1 MPGLRPKAPG
11 TRERANRSLTSV
23 LDLGPGSCP
32 VGSCFPGDTVETT
45 RGGVKPSSA
54 GRAAGETRGEEPN
67 KAEGVRR
74 VESCQI

>member
-1 MPGLRPKAPG
+1 MF
-11 TRERANRSLTSV
+11 V
-23 LDLGPGSCP
+23 
-32 VGSCFPGDTVETT
+32 GDTVETA

-67 KAEGVRR
+67 KAEGVQR